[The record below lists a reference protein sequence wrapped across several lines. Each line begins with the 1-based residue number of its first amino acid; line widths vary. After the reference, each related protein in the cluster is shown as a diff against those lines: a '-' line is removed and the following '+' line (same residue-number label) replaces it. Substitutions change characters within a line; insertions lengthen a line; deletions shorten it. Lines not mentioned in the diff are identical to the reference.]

1 MIKDK
6 VYELLK
12 TLKYPVKWQVRPK
25 LDKANTAVISFHFF
39 NQVDSLYG
47 NGKGLEQGGALQIDV
62 FSFTDYT
69 KAVEEIKKLFVN
81 NKFRFAEMYD
91 DIEEIG
97 NNQVFHKIIIFNY
110 TESEVL

>member
-25 LDKANTAVISFHFF
+25 LDKANTTVISFHFF
-39 NQVDSLYG
+39 NQTNSLYG
-47 NGKGLEQGGALQIDV
+47 NGEGLKQGGALQIDV
-62 FSFTDYT
+62 FSLVDYT
-69 KAVEEIKKLFVN
+69 KTVDKIKKLFVD

-97 NNQVFHKIIIFNY
+97 NNQAFHKVIIFNY
-110 TESEVL
+110 EESEVL